1 MTNEKPLPLINSKK
15 TCLNVV
21 FITYP
26 ICFRYDTN
34 RKHSYIVWREGVI
47 KNREFSLQ
55 VYFRLFCR
63 LIDDSYENVF
73 PNQKIFLAETS
84 HASME
89 KKEIIWYLIQLYQ
102 FSKETYAK
110 KLQKIHGKRL
120 WSSTFHKDL
129 QFFLFPAT

>member
-1 MTNEKPLPLINSKK
+1 MTQTESTAIL
-15 TCLNVV
+15 
-21 FITYP
+21 FGG
-26 ICFRYDTN
+26 
-34 RKHSYIVWREGVI
+34 EGVI

-73 PNQKIFLAETS
+73 PHQKIFLAETS
-84 HASME
+84 HASMK

-110 KLQKIHGKRL
+110 KLQNIHGKRL
-120 WSSTFHKDL
+120 RSSTFHKDL